1 MEGVQE
7 MARNK
12 SGGFKKFLNVLGLVD
27 NEPADNRYDDRY
39 DDRYAGASAGRS
51 STYVPRQQSRAA
63 EPRRTQTAE
72 RSSARYS
79 APGRQTGYAAA
90 NEGYTVRRTERAY
103 VDDFDAPKAA
113 PKAEPR
119 RETAP
124 RYDASPVPRQQSAAM
139 APGAARTVMFNLTSL
154 AECGDVVNSLI
165 KNNIVLLMMDQLDDA
180 TTQRAVDTVS
190 GAAFALRAKI
200 RRAADRTYLIA
211 PSTVDV
217 SETDVSGRRM
227 G

>member
-51 STYVPRQQSRAA
+51 STYVPRQQSRAT

-103 VDDFDAPKAA
+103 VDDFDA

-180 TTQRAVDTVS
+180 TTQRAVDTLS

>member
-103 VDDFDAPKAA
+103 VDDFDAPKA
-113 PKAEPR
+113 EPR

-180 TTQRAVDTVS
+180 TTQRAVDTLS

>member
-1 MEGVQE
+1 

-72 RSSARYS
+72 RTSARYS

-119 RETAP
+119 RETA
-124 RYDASPVPRQQSAAM
+124 PRQQSAAM

-180 TTQRAVDTVS
+180 TTQRAVDTLS

>member
-72 RSSARYS
+72 RTSARYS

-103 VDDFDAPKAA
+103 VDDFDAPKA
-113 PKAEPR
+113 EPR

-124 RYDASPVPRQQSAAM
+124 RYDAAPVPRQQSAAM

-180 TTQRAVDTVS
+180 TTQRAVDTLS

-200 RRAADRTYLIA
+200 RRAADRTYLFA

>member
-72 RSSARYS
+72 RTSARYS

-103 VDDFDAPKAA
+103 VDDFDAPKA
-113 PKAEPR
+113 EPR

-124 RYDASPVPRQQSAAM
+124 RYDAAPVPRQQSAAM

-180 TTQRAVDTVS
+180 TTQRAVDTLS

>member
-1 MEGVQE
+1 

-51 STYVPRQQSRAA
+51 STYVPRQQSRAT

-103 VDDFDAPKAA
+103 VDDFDA

-180 TTQRAVDTVS
+180 TTQRAVDTLS

>member
-51 STYVPRQQSRAA
+51 STYVPRQQSRAT

-165 KNNIVLLMMDQLDDA
+165 KNNIVLLMIDQLDDA
-180 TTQRAVDTVS
+180 TTQRAVDTLS

>member
-1 MEGVQE
+1 MEGVQQ

-27 NEPADNRYDDRY
+27 NGPVDERYDDRY
-39 DDRYAGASAGRS
+39 DDRYTGSSSSRS
-51 STYVPRQQSRAA
+51 STYVPRQQSRVA

-72 RSSARYS
+72 RSSARYG
-79 APGRQTGYAAA
+79 ATARQTGYAPA

-119 RETAP
+119 REAAP
-124 RYDASPVPRQQSAAM
+124 RYDAAPAPRQQSAPM
-139 APGAARTVMFNLTSL
+139 APGTARTVMFNLTSL
-154 AECGDVVNSLI
+154 AECGEVVNSLI

-180 TTQRAVDTVS
+180 TAQRVVDTLS

-211 PSTVDV
+211 PSSVDV
-217 SETDVSGRRM
+217 SETEVSGRRM

>member
-103 VDDFDAPKAA
+103 VDDFDAPKA
-113 PKAEPR
+113 EPR

-124 RYDASPVPRQQSAAM
+124 RYDAAPVPRQQSAAM

-180 TTQRAVDTVS
+180 TTQRAVDTLS